1 MAENPH
7 DSVTVLSSDSS
18 RSLGSRFL
26 KNRVGVLSLLALVF
40 LILLCLLGPPF
51 SQYTQFDQD
60 CLLGL
65 SGPSRD
71 HWLGTDLLGRDLWVR
86 TLTAGRISLAVGLMA
101 TLVSIVIGVSY
112 GAFSGYKGG
121 WLDSVL
127 MRLVDII
134 QALPY
139 VFLVIIFMF
148 FLGRGWVALFLAIGA
163 VAWLNTAR
171 MVRSLVLSL
180 KKQAFIQAAQV
191 MGQSPLNIF
200 WKHLLPNMLG
210 MVIVCAT
217 LMVPSIIMIE
227 SLLSFLGIGVPPPT
241 VSLGGLIQNGIGFME
256 EAPYVLLAPSTLLL
270 LLLLSLNFL
279 GDALKETLDIRF

>member
-1 MAENPH
+1 MEAYSI
-7 DSVTVLSSDSS
+7 DSSLLSNQAS
-18 RSLGSRFL
+18 RSLRVRFF
-26 KNRVGVLSLLALVF
+26 KNKLGVLSLIALSM
-40 LILLCLLGPPF
+40 LILLCLFGPHF
-51 SQYTQFDQD
+51 SQYGEFDQD
-60 CLLGL
+60 CFL
-65 SGPSRD
+65 SLSPPSKA

-86 TLTAGRISLAVGLMA
+86 TLTAGRISLFVGLMA
-101 TLVSIVIGVSY
+101 TLVSIIIGVCY
-112 GAFSGYKGG
+112 GVFSAYKGG
-121 WLDSVL
+121 WVDSVL
-127 MRLVDII
+127 MRLIDII

-139 VFLVIIFMF
+139 IFLVIIFMF
-148 FLGRGWVALFLAIGA
+148 FLGRGWVALFLAIGV

-180 KKQAFIQAAQV
+180 KQQAFIQAAKV

-200 WKHLLPNMLG
+200 WKHLLPNILG

-217 LMVPSIIMIE
+217 LMVPSIIMLE

-241 VSLGGLIQNGIGFME
+241 VSLGGLIQNGIGLIE

-279 GDALKETLDIRF
+279 GDALKEALDIRF